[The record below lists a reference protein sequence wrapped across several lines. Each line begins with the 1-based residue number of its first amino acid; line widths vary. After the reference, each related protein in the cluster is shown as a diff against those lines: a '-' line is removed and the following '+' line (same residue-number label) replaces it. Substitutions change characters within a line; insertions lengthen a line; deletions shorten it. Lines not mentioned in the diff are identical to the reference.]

1 MKGKISGYKI
11 LVRKTVGKRLLRRPR
26 QRWENNI
33 KTCFKEIRCQGRD
46 WINLSQDKQ
55 LVGWWFM
62 VMKYHVPQNAGNF
75 LTS

>member
-1 MKGKISGYKI
+1 
-11 LVRKTVGKRLLRRPR
+11 LVRKTVGKRQLRRPR

-33 KTCFKEIRCQGRD
+33 EMCFKEIGCQGRD

-55 LVGWWFM
+55 LVGWCIT
-62 VMKYHVPQNAGNF
+62 VMKYQVPQNAGNF